1 LRKVADG
8 YTLEVLPEI
17 HQGQQCA
24 EDASFQFVGQAQ
36 VAADPRKEQGAFT
49 DVLSHLR
56 LALCGSP
63 AQDNLAMDLRAG
75 LLDAGCEVIDAEPH
89 GIELHWDREVA
100 TVTTK
105 LMAVGL
111 AHFGSLLRFCAMG
124 VPKLAAGKGCNQHK
138 WRSAE
143 GIPQSQTRD

>member
-1 LRKVADG
+1 VADG
-8 YTLEVLPEI
+8 YTLKVLPEI

-36 VAADPRKEQGAFT
+36 VAADPGKEQGAFT

-56 LALCGSP
+56 LALRGSP

-75 LLDAGCEVIDAEPH
+75 LLDAGSEMVDAEPH

-100 TVTTK
+100 AVTTK
-105 LMAVGL
+105 LVAVGL
-111 AHFGSLLRFCAMG
+111 AHSGPLARF
-124 VPKLAAGKGCNQHK
+124 LCNGGTK
-138 WRSAE
+138 ASC
-143 GIPQSQTRD
+143 G